1 MKDYGM
7 VIVGAGEAGARAA
20 VELRTQGWTG
30 AITMIGNERWHPYER
45 PPLSKHQLYETGEP
59 SPITILDSDR
69 LNEHNIGLLTSD
81 AAVRIN
87 RQAHMVELASGIQVP
102 YERLLLAT
110 GANPRKLSVQGNAAE
125 EMLYLRTFADAIRIR
140 EQLQPGKRVAVIGG
154 GFIGLEVAASAVTKG
169 CEVTLVEV
177 APRILMRGV
186 PEQIAVMVEERHRVA
201 GVRFKIGVMID
212 SVDKEVGG
220 EYVISLA
227 DGTTV
232 NCDVIITGIGAI
244 PEMTLAVTSELEV
257 DNGVK
262 VNELLMTSDSD
273 IFAAGDCCSF
283 PHPLYGGKRIR
294 LEAWRNA
301 QDQGTH
307 VAGNMLGAAVPYSAL
322 PWFWSDQYD
331 QTLQVAGLSEPTDTT
346 VERDLGE
353 AGKLFFHVATDGR
366 LVSVSGMGPSG
377 GIAKE
382 FRLAEMLVEKQVRPE
397 LAALSDPSRRLKE
410 LLRG

>member
-30 AITMIGNERWHPYER
+30 AITMIGNEGRHPYER
-45 PPLSKHQLYETGEP
+45 PPLSKHQLVDAAEP
-59 SPITILDSDR
+59 APITILDSNR
-69 LNEHNIGLLTSD
+69 LIEHNIGLHTND

-87 RQAHMVELASGIQVP
+87 RQTHTVELASGIQLP

-140 EQLQPGKRVAVIGG
+140 ERIQPGKRVAVIGG
-154 GFIGLEVAASAVTKG
+154 GFIGLEVAASAVKKS

-186 PEQIAVMVEERHRVA
+186 PEEIAKLAEQRHREA
-201 GVRFKIGVMID
+201 GVRFKIGVMIE
-212 SVDKEVGG
+212 SVDRDG
-220 EYVISLA
+220 EELVISLA

-232 NCDVIITGIGAI
+232 NCDVVITGIGAI
-244 PEMTLAVTSELEV
+244 PETALAAASELEIE
-257 DNGVK
+257 NGVK
-262 VNELLMTSDSD
+262 VNEMLATSDSD
-273 IFAAGDCCSF
+273 IYAAGDCCSF
-283 PHPLYGGKRIR
+283 PHPFYGGKRIR

-346 VERDLGE
+346 VMRNLGD
-353 AGKLFFHVATDGR
+353 AGKLFFHVAGDGR
-366 LVSVSGMGPSG
+366 LVSVSAMGPTG
-377 GIAKE
+377 AFAKE
-382 FRLAEMLVEKQVRPE
+382 FRLAEMLIEKQARPE
-397 LAALSDPSRRLKE
+397 LEALADPGRKLKE
-410 LLRG
+410 LLRA

>member
-1 MKDYGM
+1 M
-7 VIVGAGEAGARAA
+7 
-20 VELRTQGWTG
+20 
-30 AITMIGNERWHPYER
+30 
-45 PPLSKHQLYETGEP
+45 
-59 SPITILDSDR
+59 
-69 LNEHNIGLLTSD
+69 
-81 AAVRIN
+81 
-87 RQAHMVELASGIQVP
+87 
-102 YERLLLAT
+102 LLAT
-110 GANPRKLSVQGNAAE
+110 GANPRKLSVNGNAAE

-140 EQLQPGKRVAVIGG
+140 ERLQPGKRVAVIGG

-186 PEQIAVMVEERHRVA
+186 PEQIAAMVEERHRAA
-201 GVRFKIGVMID
+201 GVQFKIGLMID

-232 NCDVIITGIGAI
+232 RCDVIVTGIGAI
-244 PEMTLAVTSELEV
+244 PEMTLAVASELEV

-262 VNELLMTSDSD
+262 VNELLATGDPD

-307 VAGNMLGAAVPYSAL
+307 VAGNMLGASAPYAAL

-331 QTLQVAGLSEPTDTT
+331 QTLQVAGLSESTDTT
-346 VERDLGE
+346 VVRDLGE
-353 AGKLFFHVATDGR
+353 AGKLFFHVSAEGI
-366 LVSVSGMGPSG
+366 LVSVSGMGPTG

-382 FRLAEMLVEKQVRPE
+382 FRLAEMLIEKQARPE
-397 LAALSDPSRRLKE
+397 LEALANPGKKLKE
-410 LLRG
+410 LLRA

>member
-45 PPLSKHQLYETGEP
+45 PPLSKHQLYEAGEP
-59 SPITILDSDR
+59 APTTILGSDR

-87 RQAHMVELASGIQVP
+87 RQAHNVELVSGIQVP

-186 PEQIAVMVEERHRVA
+186 PEQIAVMVEERHRAA
-201 GVRFKIGVMID
+201 GVKFKIGVMIE
-212 SVDKEVGG
+212 SVDKEVSG

-262 VNELLMTSDSD
+262 VSELLVTSDPD

-331 QTLQVAGLSEPTDTT
+331 QTLQVAGLSETTDTT

-382 FRLAEMLVEKQVRPE
+382 FRLAEMLIEKQVRPE

-410 LLRG
+410 LLRA